1 MDIISGNHFFH
12 KPRAMLVGTL
22 EAWYGLRSARGR
34 SQKVIGSGFSSIFMS
49 QTAPIHGNRMQSL
62 LLLFMMVMSI
72 SSGCSQDQHDHPNLT
87 TGEQLFNFHCAE
99 CHGIRGTGK
108 LFDGIPA
115 NILSKKS
122 PEEIA
127 RYITTE
133 TGYMREMPV
142 FSTMPADEA
151 KIITDHLITLQTA
164 YDKNGPQI
172 EQFLIEP

>member
-1 MDIISGNHFFH
+1 MVWFEGRTLPLQEDWRYSA
-12 KPRAMLVGTL
+12 RTSLVGYVSNN
-22 EAWYGLRSARGR
+22 AY
-34 SQKVIGSGFSSIFMS
+34 SGKIM
-49 QTAPIHGNRMQSL
+49 RSL
-62 LLLFMMVMSI
+62 LLGAMIVVSLT
-72 SSGCSQDQHDHPNLT
+72 GCSQDQHDHPNLT

-133 TGYMREMPV
+133 TGYIREMPV

-151 KIITDHLITLQTA
+151 KMITDHLITLQTA